1 MEKTRYRIS
10 VKSCCCC
17 SFAKSCQTL
26 CDLMDC
32 STSGFPVLHYL
43 LEFVQI
49 HVHLVGNPLRDFFIL
64 RIEKARILL
73 ILSESIS
80 KPVLVVCVFTKSSLT
95 LCDPMDCSLPWSPVH
110 GILQAGILEWV
121 AISSSRG
128 SSWPKDQTGVFC
140 LAGGFF
146 TTEPPGK
153 PMRREL
159 LILILKIDLLYPRG

>member
-1 MEKTRYRIS
+1 
-10 VKSCCCC
+10 
-17 SFAKSCQTL
+17 
-26 CDLMDC
+26 MDC

-49 HVHLVGNPLRDFFIL
+49 HGHLVGNPLRDFFIL
-64 RIEKARILL
+64 RIEKARILS

-128 SSWPKDQTGVFC
+128 SS
-140 LAGGFF
+140 
-146 TTEPPGK
+146 
-153 PMRREL
+153 
-159 LILILKIDLLYPRG
+159 

>member
-10 VKSCCCC
+10 VNSCCCC

-64 RIEKARILL
+64 RIEKARILS

-140 LAGGFF
+140 LAGGFS

>member
-49 HVHLVGNPLRDFFIL
+49 HGHLVGNPLRDFFIL

-95 LCDPMDCSLPWSPVH
+95 LCNPMDCSLPGSLVH